1 MATDRLNAL
10 GQLTGGA
17 MVISDSQ
24 KPLLVSTSPTHPW
37 VL

>member
-1 MATDRLNAL
+1 MATDRLNEL

-17 MVISDSQ
+17 MVRTESQ